1 MSLSSDSC
9 LKRIRLLVE
18 QAGYKEVSNK
28 RLENACLT
36 NNFDTKVAANQLIK
50 EEDLKIYLEDLC
62 IRSGY
67 QPNKKFISSSCVKYK
82 FAQEPVIKYTLKLF
96 QAKTKVINECKKE
109 NLKMPNDTRLNH
121 LILFYFGNWAS
132 VLHNIREDP

>member
-28 RLENACLT
+28 RVENACLT

-62 IRSGY
+62 IY
-67 QPNKKFISSSCVKYK
+67 HHFLI
-82 FAQEPVIKYTLKLF
+82 
-96 QAKTKVINECKKE
+96 
-109 NLKMPNDTRLNH
+109 RL
-121 LILFYFGNWAS
+121 
-132 VLHNIREDP
+132 